1 MLHKETHRPAPPAAS
16 SEAQA
21 DTREVALALGKL
33 LADTHALYL
42 KTHGYHWNVRGPE
55 FPALHALF
63 ESQYRE
69 LWGALDEIAERI
81 RALGAL
87 APQGQTSMANLTGL
101 KDGDVALGREA
112 GDITFPGDGFV
123 SGRHANFVF
132 KGGRLSVKDLGS
144 SNGTFFRLMQPTV
157 LDTGDQLLIGR
168 HLVKVERP

>member
-101 KDGDVALGREA
+101 KDGDAHFADQEMLRDLLADHEQVCATIRNAIETAEA
-112 GDITFPGDGFV
+112 DEDVGTVDLLTE
-123 SGRHANFVF
+123 RLRAHEKHAWMLRATLAPN
-132 KGGRLSVKDLGS
+132 
-144 SNGTFFRLMQPTV
+144 
-157 LDTGDQLLIGR
+157 
-168 HLVKVERP
+168 